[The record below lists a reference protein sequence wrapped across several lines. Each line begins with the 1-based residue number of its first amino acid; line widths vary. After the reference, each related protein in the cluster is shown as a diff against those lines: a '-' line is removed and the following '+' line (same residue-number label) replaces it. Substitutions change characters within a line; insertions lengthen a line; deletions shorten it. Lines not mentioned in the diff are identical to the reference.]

1 MSLEANWPF
10 DTVFPHSE
18 DSSVTFTTPT
28 TFDSETTYT
37 DQDGAIVEFITVYE
51 RHHDDLVE
59 TVNELYDDRFV
70 ESATGRELEK
80 LASEVGLDRQTGES
94 DDRLRFRT
102 QIAKAITR
110 SSGNIYELA
119 TLFRILF
126 GEDAT
131 NITLTPAENQP
142 VVIMNVPDLIVDQI
156 PVSVSVLEDL
166 LSQALPSSD
175 NLEIITGDTFA
186 FDGQT
191 TGGGFNEGTWA

>member
-10 DTVFPHSE
+10 GTVFPHSE

-28 TFDSETTYT
+28 TFDTETTYT

-102 QIAKAITR
+102 QIAKAVTQSNDDIE
-110 SSGNIYELA
+110 SFAEL
-119 TLFRILF
+119 LNQLF
-126 GEDAT
+126 GDDVT
-131 NITLTPAENQP
+131 NISLSSTADAPIVNMSLPQFMVDDVP
-142 VVIMNVPDLIVDQI
+142 VTQ
-156 PVSVSVLEDL
+156 SKLEDL
-166 LSQALPSSD
+166 LTQALPSGDS
-175 NLEIITGDTFA
+175 LTVITDDTFA
-186 FDGQT
+186 FDGDT
-191 TGGGFNEGTWA
+191 SGAGFNEGAWA